1 MNKQNIITP
10 RCLYDVSFPSPS
22 RDGKKYDLKKIDKAY
37 ICFQKIVILQTITYD
52 YG

>member
-22 RDGKKYDLKKIDKAY
+22 RDGKKCNFLSKNKQRAYAHIDKNSIFA
-37 ICFQKIVILQTITYD
+37 D
-52 YG
+52 YYA